1 MNIISPFKSN
11 ISYKIGVNC
20 GSYGKAKS
28 CDSCAMIFPK
38 DSCFGD
44 CGWVLNKTT
53 HEYNCVDRG
62 NDNIPLNRRRHPYIC
77 LFNWHNF
84 L

>member
-1 MNIISPFKSN
+1 MSPFKSN
-11 ISYKIGVNC
+11 FFLYEIGVNC
-20 GSYGKAKS
+20 GSYGKAIS
-28 CDSCAMIFPK
+28 CGSCAIIFPK

-53 HEYNCVDRG
+53 QEYDCVDRG
-62 NDNIPLNRRRHPYIC
+62 NDNIPLNRRRHSYIC
-77 LFNWHNF
+77 FFYNF